1 MQIIKNGYIHTCEN
15 GDIECGYICFDDA
28 KITELGQMSDFD
40 ETKYNAPE
48 IIDAQ
53 GAHICPGLIDA
64 HCHIGMWEDS
74 MGFEGADGN
83 EDTDPITPHLRAID
97 AINPFDRCFNDALR
111 AGITTVVTGPGSSNV
126 IGGQFAALK
135 TYGKSVDDMLV
146 KAPVALKFALGE
158 NPKLTYHS
166 KNQTPVTRMGIVAL
180 LRETLLKA
188 VEYKNALC
196 EYELNPHECDKPDYD
211 MKLEAL
217 LPLLERE
224 IPAKVHA
231 HRADDIM
238 SAIRLAKEFDIDITI
253 EHVTEGNLICD
264 ILKDENLPLMVGPA
278 LCERSKIE
286 LRNSSFDN
294 YKALSDA
301 GLEIAII
308 TDHPVVPIEYLSL
321 CASLAVKNGM
331 AHDAALRAITINAAK
346 NCGICDRVGSL
357 CIGKDADI
365 VIFDKSP
372 LDFYANT
379 LAVWVNGKKVI

>member
-166 KNQTPVTRMGIVAL
+166 KN
-180 LRETLLKA
+180 
-188 VEYKNALC
+188 
-196 EYELNPHECDKPDYD
+196 
-211 MKLEAL
+211 
-217 LPLLERE
+217 
-224 IPAKVHA
+224 
-231 HRADDIM
+231 
-238 SAIRLAKEFDIDITI
+238 
-253 EHVTEGNLICD
+253 
-264 ILKDENLPLMVGPA
+264 
-278 LCERSKIE
+278 
-286 LRNSSFDN
+286 
-294 YKALSDA
+294 
-301 GLEIAII
+301 
-308 TDHPVVPIEYLSL
+308 
-321 CASLAVKNGM
+321 
-331 AHDAALRAITINAAK
+331 
-346 NCGICDRVGSL
+346 
-357 CIGKDADI
+357 
-365 VIFDKSP
+365 
-372 LDFYANT
+372 
-379 LAVWVNGKKVI
+379 